1 MRPDCPDALLLMA
14 YMDGELSPEEGAP
27 IELHLSICPE
37 CKSFLE
43 TQGALETSWRESWQ
57 DPPDFRFNAMR
68 KKLAPRRAR
77 PGLPGWAIGIAAGA
91 AAVFL
96 GIRVF
101 QPADR
106 SELENRMRRETG
118 AQVIPSGPSSPDS
131 QALIDSVVT
140 LSGEIPE
147 TEASEELTE
156 EVAAVPPIAQDG
168 DTRGGTGGIG
178 GTVPGEVSLSTG
190 EDALRQAQQYDE
202 YTGDLE
208 GVAFAES
215 TDDSYQPQEG
225 LVAGSF
231 GAQSAGGGGYASME
245 EESDA
250 SEVAAVSS
258 TSALGCSGRA
268 ASELTCDQPAVP
280 VSDIVMLVCERP
292 DGSAVSPWK
301 ELLAFADSLFQS
313 GTDLPDVFRIDSLGY
328 TVEQDGIP
336 RVHLGVVDSAVVPL
350 TVRVMLR

>member
-43 TQGALETSWRESWQ
+43 TQGTLETSWRESWQ

-68 KKLAPRRAR
+68 KKLVPRRAR
-77 PGLPGWAIGIAAGA
+77 HGLPGWAVGIAAGA

-106 SELENRMRRETG
+106 SELENRMRLEAG
-118 AQVIPSGPSSPDS
+118 AQEIPSGPVAPDS

-140 LSGEIPE
+140 LSGEVPE
-147 TEASEELTE
+147 TEAEEQTE
-156 EVAAVPPIAQDG
+156 EVAAVPTIAQDG
-168 DTRGGTGGIG
+168 DTLGGTGGIG
-178 GTVPGEVSLSTG
+178 GTVPGEVTLATG
-190 EDALRQAQQYDE
+190 EDALQQTLQYDE
-202 YTGDLE
+202 ITRDLE

-215 TDDSYQPQEG
+215 TDDSYQTQEG
-225 LVAGSF
+225 LVT
-231 GAQSAGGGGYASME
+231 GAFSVQSAGGGGYAPME

-250 SEVAAVSS
+250 SEVAAASS

-268 ASELTCDQPAVP
+268 ASEISCDQPAGH
-280 VSDIVMLVCERP
+280 VSDIAILVCERP

-301 ELLAFADSLFQS
+301 ELLAFVDSLFQS
-313 GTDLPDVFRIDSLGY
+313 GTDLPDVFHIDPLGY

-336 RVHLGVVDSAVVPL
+336 RVHLGVVDSAVVPM